1 MNNIGALIYFYTE
14 DCEICKNI
22 EPELKKLEEKYET
35 EIMRVNVEEGE
46 DERSLF
52 DELALD
58 ECGGVP
64 FLFNQENNKS
74 ICGFATAEDIEEIL
88 D

>member
-1 MNNIGALIYFYTE
+1 MNIETLIYFYTE
-14 DCEICKNI
+14 DCKICKDM
-22 EPELKKLEEKYET
+22 EPELKKLEEKYDS
-35 EIMRVNVEEGE
+35 EIMKVNVEEGE
-46 DERSLF
+46 DERNLF

-64 FLFNQENNKS
+64 FIFNQENYKS
-74 ICGFATAEDIEEIL
+74 ICGFATAEDIEDIL